1 VCGGAVAAMHL
12 RPATSEK
19 VWTWEGDRDR
29 LRWRKMAG
37 SFSCHQTIE
46 LMACICTVLVLVPVA
61 FGFMD
66 GRFFEL
72 CSLHERSTAIYS
84 AVQVDNSF
92 CRVIIT
98 RFSIS
103 SSFDLPIF
111 FVYVLYHDRSR
122 CESAEGTRN
131 VNHLQAI
138 YLGICLK
145 RSSH

>member
-1 VCGGAVAAMHL
+1 
-12 RPATSEK
+12 
-19 VWTWEGDRDR
+19 
-29 LRWRKMAG
+29 
-37 SFSCHQTIE
+37 
-46 LMACICTVLVLVPVA
+46 VLVLVPVA